1 MTLSFL
7 IVPVL
12 AILLLAISVW
22 GVAFKFG
29 VRPFTLHQ
37 KLGLL
42 VSTIAFVAA
51 LFMPIVSLG
60 DVFNI
65 SLNGIISN
73 FVDANQELQVEYCS
87 LYAPLAVSIAVFV
100 PIIAIVAI
108 LYNRCLKWI
117 GALFLISPSYGLFM
131 FSYNSF
137 FEWFEIST
145 GMYIYALCGI
155 ILIAL
160 PWFIKETQTELKGN
174 RKLCAISMVIYA
186 LLAIIPALA
195 IQSIIIKD
203 SNKKNIVED
212 EEEQVEQADESNMD
226 LFTSNEIISYAALEV
241 AESSPVISLEN
252 RGLFPDSN
260 NGVSY
265 DFIGK
270 YKIHIV
276 SDHGSMVIKA
286 VNNDDE
292 STYLEV
298 GDLFN
303 SGDVDNFFGDISF
316 ATFDIDDDGEDEL
329 LIAARSSNDINDI
342 QGVGFN
348 IYKQKNGRFVC
359 KSFFSG
365 CSLYVCAN
373 TSYFL
378 FAAGEICNEEYYLE
392 NGEWLKSVGGG

>member
-7 IVPVL
+7 ILVL
-12 AILLLAISVW
+12 VILLLAISVW
-22 GVAFKFG
+22 GIAFKFG
-29 VRPFTLHQ
+29 VSPFTLHQ

-42 VSTIAFVAA
+42 VSIIAFVAT

-60 DVFNI
+60 GAFNI

-73 FVDANQELQVEYCS
+73 FVDANQDLQVEYCS

-117 GALFLISPSYGLFM
+117 GALFFISPSYGLFM
-131 FSYNSF
+131 FSCNSF
-137 FEWFEIST
+137 LKGLGIGT

-174 RKLCAISMVIYA
+174 GKLCVISMIIYA
-186 LLAIIPALA
+186 LLAIIPAWS
-195 IQSIIIKD
+195 IQSIIMDDSKEKD
-203 SNKKNIVED
+203 NIEVED
-212 EEEQVEQADESNMD
+212 ELSDEDIMK
-226 LFTSNEIISYAALEV
+226 LFESNEIMPQAALV
-241 AESSPVISLEN
+241 MAVSSPNISLEN
-252 RGLFPDSN
+252 RELFPDSN

-270 YKIHIV
+270 YKIQVV

-286 VNNDDE
+286 INPDDKI
-292 STYLEV
+292 TYLEV

-316 ATFDIDDDGEDEL
+316 ANFDIDDDGEDEL

-342 QGVGFN
+342 RGVGFN
-348 IYKQKNGRFVC
+348 IYKQMNGMFVC
-359 KSFFSG
+359 KSCFSG

-373 TSYFL
+373 TSSFL
-378 FAAGEICNEEYYLE
+378 FGVGDSCNEEYYFK
-392 NGEWLKSVGGG
+392 NGEWVKSVGG

>member
-7 IVPVL
+7 IPVL
-12 AILLLAISVW
+12 VILLLAISVW
-22 GVAFKFG
+22 GIAFKFG

-42 VSTIAFVAA
+42 VSIIAFVAT

-60 DVFNI
+60 GVFNI

-73 FVDANQELQVEYCS
+73 FFEASRNLQVEYCS
-87 LYAPLAVSIAVFV
+87 IYAPLAVSIAVFV

-131 FSYNSF
+131 FSCNSF
-137 FEWFEIST
+137 LKGLGIGT

-174 RKLCAISMVIYA
+174 GKLCVISMIIYA
-186 LLAIIPALA
+186 LLAIIPAWSIQA
-195 IQSIIIKD
+195 IIMDDSKEKD
-203 SNKKNIVED
+203 NIEVED
-212 EEEQVEQADESNMD
+212 ELSDEDIMK
-226 LFTSNEIISYAALEV
+226 LFESNEIMPQAALV
-241 AESSPVISLEN
+241 MAESSPNISLEN
-252 RGLFPDSN
+252 SGLFPDSN

-270 YKIHIV
+270 YKIQVV

-286 VNNDDE
+286 INPDDKI
-292 STYLEV
+292 TYLEV

-316 ATFDIDDDGEDEL
+316 ANFDIDDDGEDEL

-342 QGVGFN
+342 RGVGFN
-348 IYKQKNGRFVC
+348 IYKQMNGMFVC

-373 TSYFL
+373 TSSFL
-378 FAAGEICNEEYYLE
+378 FGVGDSCNEEYYFK
-392 NGEWLKSVGGG
+392 NGEWVKSVGG